1 MTAPIQ
7 DQVTASPSNAEIN
20 FRKQEMAYE
29 RRLNEESRRR
39 EDVERQLKEVLSRQ
53 NQHDDEED
61 KSDEPYIDDKRLDK
75 KLKKFGQQSKQETE
89 RDIQKA
95 VNQAIAQT
103 KQEAFLENNPDFFD
117 YLENNV
123 EKFANTHP
131 SLARSLHAMP
141 DNFERKVLVFE
152 TMKKLG
158 VDKPVVKESSI
169 QQKIDQ
175 NQRGNFYQPTNIGSP
190 GYASSGGD
198 FSATGQKNAY
208 DKMQELKA
216 RLKIG

>member
-1 MTAPIQ
+1 MTAPVQ
-7 DQVTASPSNAEIN
+7 DQVTNQPSEKEMN
-20 FRKQEMAYE
+20 FRKMEQQYQ
-29 RRLNEESRRR
+29 RRLEDADRRR
-39 EDVERQLKEVLSRQ
+39 EDAERQVKELLNRQ
-53 NQHDDEED
+53 QEPEEEEQ
-61 KSDEPYIDDKRLDK
+61 SDEPYIDHKKLDK
-75 KLKKFGQQSKQETE
+75 KLKKFGQQSSQE
-89 RDIQKA
+89 IQRA
-95 VNQAIAQT
+95 MAIA
-103 KQEAFLENNPDFFD
+103 KQEAKAEAKQEAYLENNPDFFD

-131 SLARSLHAMP
+131 TLARSLHAMP

-152 TMKKLG
+152 TMKKLAI
-158 VDKPVVKESSI
+158 DKPVVKESTI

-175 NQRGNFYQPTNIGSP
+175 NQRGNFYQPANIGSP